1 MPVTESNPSA
11 AGSPKSSPTNENLLL
26 NLACNVILPGLVLSK
41 LSQPQRLAMTSIA
54 WTPGSVALGW
64 SCVAGKRYRI
74 QVSENLSDWTTVR
87 LGDDPLVVLGSASG
101 TASVDVPSG
110 TSLTDRRYYRVE
122 VVSP

>member
-1 MPVTESNPSA
+1 MPDAWELSHGLDPT
-11 AGSPKSSPTNENLLL
+11 SPVDSTLDSDGDGLS
-26 NLACNVILPGLVLSK
+26 NLAEFTAGTDPRDANS
-41 LSQPQRLAMTSIA
+41 RLAMTSIA

-110 TSLTDRRYYRVE
+110 MSLTDRRYYRVE
-122 VVSP
+122 VVRP